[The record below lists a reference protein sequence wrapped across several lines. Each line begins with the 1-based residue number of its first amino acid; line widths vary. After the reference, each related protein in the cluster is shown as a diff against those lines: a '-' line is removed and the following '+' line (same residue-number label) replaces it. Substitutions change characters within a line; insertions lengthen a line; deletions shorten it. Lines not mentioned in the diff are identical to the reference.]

1 MSLDLCAGSP
11 VLPHAARSRTSLYRS
26 DAAVLGRIGLRVAIS
41 GIRKDS
47 LYG

>member
-1 MSLDLCAGSP
+1 MSLDLFDG
-11 VLPHAARSRTSLYRS
+11 LPHAARSRTSLYRS
-26 DAAVLGRIGLRVAIS
+26 DAAVLGYIGLRVAIS